1 MRRVTGIPVLV
12 CALVC
17 SPDLWAEGTV
27 SNTSLRH
34 AQEWLRWVIPLPKEA
49 QIQQRV
55 TVPAAEVRLV
65 LHGSSGVLEQN
76 ALRKLRSLFLEKAG
90 VDGSDGREL
99 EILLGVCDQ
108 AGRIGDV
115 SVPDAGRL
123 RELPNAEQAY
133 LIRPIGTERLVLAAL
148 DARGLFYAALTLRQ
162 LLESKFRGDSVTI
175 PLAGITDW
183 PDLSERGEWG
193 CSSARDIE
201 WMAERKMNLVE
212 FHSPHQ
218 VTEDGN
224 AVSTISRSRLRRG
237 RLNGVKMVPIISHLN
252 GMGRRGVYR
261 AYPGLRG
268 KGKAAAHGEDKN
280 MMYAP
285 CASHPQI
292 HKIMADWMCGYASY
306 VGVRDICCWLS
317 EPKLKCECEECAKSD
332 QFALEASAFVKA
344 WHIAKEQYPDLR
356 IRILLTQGSYNSNDK
371 VLVEVPPEVGV
382 TYYDGGRTYDSSPEP
397 MIYPLLEEYAAKGHW
412 LGCYPQLTP
421 SWRIVSPW
429 SCPQFVKFRMTEF
442 VDKKLTSLAGY
453 VVMDNRTYD
462 FNVTAAAEWSWN
474 AHGRDEREFSTAW
487 ATRNRLAPAETVANW
502 ATMLGPVAWDLYG
515 ARFVE
520 RYLFRPG
527 SIETV
532 VLSGA
537 KPMFGQGFLTYIKDA
552 EHLRRN
558 LTVCRDALRLAN
570 KVGSPGMVAETKA
583 ILTYYDIVKQLCR
596 ICTFLAEHGAID
608 AEERQTLQKELN
620 RLALAGAL
628 NVEALRDWERA
639 AGLGSGG
646 GRFREGVQATEET
659 VQIVAHALETFGLR
673 NPSSIIM
680 SQQIAEWSSDD
691 FRETSSIVKELD
703 VTQHIV
709 EPGTYTVTFQYTSGW
724 NGLGTQKVAL
734 VSAPKERAGERTEL
748 SVDEHPGT
756 TGHRSEGNVYT
767 LILGE
772 HDPACRYWIVASVRG
787 TRPQDQQPG
796 RGGCS
801 GVVRLRRER
810 DPDWQVRVMNVQPY
824 VGTDAPSGVKSEF
837 SGTGTRVGVIVGGY
851 GSKGVLEFLQQS
863 KGIDALAVGCGQL
876 RPDECHVIILPQFR
890 SNMIPKQLAKDLE
903 AFVRKGGGLITTHD
917 AVGYRSMPVLCAA
930 VCEGGAAHVRH
941 VKWKVSTD
949 HPVSAGLPKD
959 RALLQSYYDH
969 IQLKCGKDGQAIA
982 VSEKDGEPVIVAGT
996 FGKGRYV
1003 ACGLL
1008 MGLSPDHKEVPPT
1021 ADEAQMLRNAIR
1033 WAAKVPGLGGVAE

>member
-1 MRRVTGIPVLV
+1 L
-12 CALVC
+12 
-17 SPDLWAEGTV
+17 DLHGESIV

-49 QIQQRV
+49 QITQRV
-55 TVPAAEVRLV
+55 TVLAAEVRLS
-65 LHGSSGVLEQN
+65 LHGSSGVLEQH
-76 ALRKLRSLFLEKAG
+76 ALRKLRSLFLEEAG
-90 VDGSDGREL
+90 VDGSGGREL
-99 EILLGVCDQ
+99 EILLGVCDE

-115 SVPDAGRL
+115 TVPDAARL

-133 LIRPIGTERLVLAAL
+133 LIRPIGTNRLVLAAS
-148 DARGLFYAALTLRQ
+148 DARGLLYAALTLRQ
-162 LLESKFRGDSVTI
+162 LLESQFRNDEVTI
-175 PLAGITDW
+175 PLAVVTDW

-201 WMAERKMNLVE
+201 WLAERKMNLVE

-218 VTEDGN
+218 VTEDGK
-224 AVSTISRSRLRRG
+224 ATSAISRSRLRRG

-268 KGKAAAHGEDKN
+268 KGKAAAHGEGKS

-292 HKIMADWMCGYASY
+292 HKIMSDWMCGYASY
-306 VGVRDICCWLS
+306 EGVRDICCWLS
-317 EPKLKCECEECAKSD
+317 EPKLKCECEECAKSG
-332 QFALEASAFVKA
+332 QFALEARAFVKA
-344 WHIAKEQYPDLR
+344 WHIAKVQYPDLR

-371 VLVEVPPEVGV
+371 VLAEVPPEVGV

-397 MIYPLLEEYAAKGHW
+397 MIYPLLEEYAAKGRW

-442 VDKKLTSLAGY
+442 VDKKLSSLAGY

-474 AHGRDEREFSTAW
+474 AHGRDEREFSMAW
-487 ATRNRLAPAETVANW
+487 ATCNRLAPAETVADW
-502 ATMLGPVAWDLYG
+502 ATTLGPVAWDLYG

-558 LTVCRDALRLAN
+558 MTVCREALRLAN
-570 KVGSPGMVAETKA
+570 KVGSPGMLAETKA
-583 ILTYYDIVKQLCR
+583 ILTYYDIVNQLCR

-608 AEERQTLQKELN
+608 TEERQTLQTELN
-620 RLALAGAL
+620 RLTLAGAL

-659 VQIVAHALETFGLR
+659 VQIVARALEPFGLR
-673 NPSSIIM
+673 NPSGIIM

-691 FRETSSIVKELD
+691 FRETNSIVKELD
-703 VTQHIV
+703 VTQYLV
-709 EPGTYTVTFQYTSGW
+709 EPGTYSVTFQYTSGW
-724 NGLGTQKVAL
+724 NGLGTQRVAL
-734 VSAPKERAGERTEL
+734 ASAPTEKLDERVEL
-748 SVDEHPGT
+748 SVDEHSGS
-756 TGHRSEGNVYT
+756 TGHRSQGNVYT
-767 LILGE
+767 LTLDD
-772 HDPACRYWIVASVRG
+772 HDRARRYYIVANVRG

-796 RGGCS
+796 RTGCS

-810 DPDWQVRVMNVQPY
+810 DPDWQVRLMNVRPQAGASAAS
-824 VGTDAPSGVKSEF
+824 GTKSEF
-837 SGTGTRVGVIVGGY
+837 SGAGARVGVIVGGY

-876 RPDECHVIILPQFR
+876 RPDECQVIVLPQFR
-890 SNMIPKQLAKDLE
+890 SNMIPKQLVKDLE
-903 AFVRKGGGLITTHD
+903 AYVRQGGGLITTHD
-917 AVGYRSMPVLCAA
+917 AVGYRSMPVLCAP

-949 HPVSAGLPKD
+949 HPVVAGLPKD
-959 RALLQSYYDH
+959 RPLAQSYYDH
-969 IQLKCGKDGQAIA
+969 IQLKCGKDGEVIA
-982 VSEKDGEPVIVAGT
+982 VSEKDGKPAIVAGPL
-996 FGKGRYV
+996 GKGRYV

-1008 MGLSPDHKEVPPT
+1008 IGLSPDHKEVPPT
-1021 ADEAQMLRNAIR
+1021 AEEAKMLLSAIG
-1033 WAAKVPGLGGVAE
+1033 WCAKPD